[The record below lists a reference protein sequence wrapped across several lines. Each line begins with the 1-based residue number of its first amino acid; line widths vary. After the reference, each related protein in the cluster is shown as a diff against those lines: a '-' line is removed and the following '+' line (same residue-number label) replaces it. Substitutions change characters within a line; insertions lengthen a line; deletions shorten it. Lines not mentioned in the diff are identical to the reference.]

1 VVQMLSLVNAAD
13 VALVIRRDRVDIY
26 CNPVNYVYLLPL
38 IAHWRRL
45 RIHCLPEA
53 EAQVDITDNLLTGAV
68 SVSTAYLNQKHR

>member
-1 VVQMLSLVNAAD
+1 MANVAD
-13 VALVIRRDRVDIY
+13 VVFVIRRDRVDVY

-53 EAQVDITDNLLTGAV
+53 QVSDNNN
-68 SVSTAYLNQKHR
+68 SQKVLVRVHISAKWIFAE